1 MQGHTASP
9 RPISTRIQSVDRA
22 IRLLKAI
29 ADSPVPLTLPAVARI
44 ADVNPSTAWRLLA
57 TLEDHGLISRNG
69 SGYAV
74 GYSVVRI
81 AASADE
87 TALKTAARPLLERLV
102 NATQEAVSL
111 SVPRQQTIVSIDHI
125 AAPRVVSAG
134 WVGEQLPL
142 HCTSNGKLL
151 LASLPEDELAAFLRR
166 PLTALTPATITDPRA
181 LRAELRKIRERRYGA
196 EIEEFELGLHAVS
209 AAARDA
215 REKPIAILSVS
226 GPVYRIPRPR
236 LDELG
241 ALLLDAAAEL
251 QTVLS

>member
-1 MQGHTASP
+1 MQGHATSP
-9 RPISTRIQSVDRA
+9 RSTSTRIQSVDRA

-29 ADSPVPLTLPAVARI
+29 ADSPVPLTLAAVART
-44 ADVNPSTAWRLLA
+44 ADVNPGTAWRLLA
-57 TLEDHGLISRNG
+57 TLEDHGLVARNG

-87 TALKTAARPLLERLV
+87 TALKTTARPLLERLV
-102 NATQEAVSL
+102 DETQEAVSL

-134 WVGEQLPL
+134 WLGEQLPL

-151 LASLPEDELAAFLRR
+151 LASLPDDELAAFLRG
-166 PLTALTPATITDPRA
+166 PLTAPTPATITDPRA
-181 LRAELRKIRERRYGA
+181 LRAELRRIRERRYGT
-196 EIEEFELGLHAVS
+196 EIEEFEPGLHAVS

-215 REKPIAILSVS
+215 RDKPIAILSVS
-226 GPVYRIPRPR
+226 GPGYRIPRPR
-236 LDELG
+236 LDEFG
-241 ALLLDAAAEL
+241 ALLLQAAAALETTL
-251 QTVLS
+251 A

>member
-1 MQGHTASP
+1 MQTTASP
-9 RPISTRIQSVDRA
+9 RSARIQSVDRA

-29 ADSPVPLTLPAVARI
+29 ANSPAPLKLAAVAR
-44 ADVNPSTAWRLLA
+44 AAAVNPGTAWRLLA
-57 TLEDHGLISRNG
+57 TLEDHGLVARDA

-102 NATQEAVSL
+102 DDTQEAVSL
-111 SVPRQQTIVSIDHI
+111 SVPRHLTIVSIDHI

-142 HCTSNGKLL
+142 HCTSNGKML
-151 LASLPEDELAAFLRR
+151 LAWLPEDELAAFLRR
-166 PLTALTPATITDPRA
+166 PLTALTPATITEPRA
-181 LRAELRKIRERRYGA
+181 LRAELRHLRERGYGT
-196 EIEEFELGLHAVS
+196 EVEEFEPGLHAVS

-215 REKPIAILSVS
+215 RNRPIAILSVS
-226 GPVYRIPRPR
+226 GPAYRMPRPR
-236 LDELG
+236 LDDIG
-241 ALLLDAAAEL
+241 ALLVQAAAEL
-251 QTVLS
+251 EAALS

>member
-1 MQGHTASP
+1 MQRTVSP
-9 RPISTRIQSVDRA
+9 RSARIQSVDRA

-29 ADSPVPLTLPAVARI
+29 ANSPVPLKLAAVAG
-44 ADVNPSTAWRLLA
+44 AAAVNPGTAWRLLA
-57 TLEDHGLISRNG
+57 TLEDHGLVTRTD

-87 TALKTAARPLLERLV
+87 TALKAAARPLLERLV
-102 NATQEAVSL
+102 DETQEAVSL
-111 SVPRQQTIVSIDHI
+111 SVPRQLTIVSIDHI

-181 LRAELRKIRERRYGA
+181 LRSELRKLRERGYGT
-196 EIEEFELGLHAVS
+196 EIEEFEPGLHAVS
-209 AAARDA
+209 AAAQDA
-215 REKPIAILSVS
+215 RKKPIAILSVS
-226 GPVYRIPRPR
+226 GPAYRLPRPR
-236 LDELG
+236 LNDIG
-241 ALLLDAAAEL
+241 AQLLQAATALEATL
-251 QTVLS
+251 A

>member
-1 MQGHTASP
+1 MQHTASP
-9 RPISTRIQSVDRA
+9 QSARIQSVDRA

-29 ADSPVPLTLPAVARI
+29 ADSPVPLKLDAVAG
-44 ADVNPSTAWRLLA
+44 AAAVNPGTAWRLLA
-57 TLEDHGLISRNG
+57 TLEDHGLVARDAG
-69 SGYAV
+69 GYAV

-87 TALKTAARPLLERLV
+87 TALKAVARPLLERLV
-102 NATQEAVSL
+102 EDTQEAVSL

-151 LASLPEDELAAFLRR
+151 LAWLPEDELAAFLRR

-181 LRAELRKIRERRYGA
+181 LRAELRKVRECGYGT
-196 EIEEFELGLHAVS
+196 EIEEFEPGLHAVS
-209 AAARDA
+209 APAHDARD
-215 REKPIAILSVS
+215 KPIAILSVS
-226 GPVYRIPRPR
+226 GPAYRIPRPR
-236 LDELG
+236 LDDI
-241 ALLLDAAAEL
+241 AASVVQAAAALEAAL
-251 QTVLS
+251 T